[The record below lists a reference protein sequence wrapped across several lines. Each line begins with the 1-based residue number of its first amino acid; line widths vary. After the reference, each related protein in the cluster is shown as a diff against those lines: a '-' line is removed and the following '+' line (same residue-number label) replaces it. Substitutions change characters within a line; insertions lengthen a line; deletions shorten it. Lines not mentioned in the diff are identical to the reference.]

1 MILALPEGLDA
12 SAWPMLNDAD
22 EQFYFK
28 PDTGRLLASPAD
40 ETPMDPHDV
49 QPDEL
54 DIAICI
60 DRIQQAAD
68 LPVRRVVRSWAGLR
82 SFVADK
88 TPVVGFDP
96 AAPGFFW
103 LAGQGG
109 YGFQSAP
116 AMSRTAAALLD
127 GRPVP
132 SDLADRG
139 VTQDKLAPGRAS
151 LHPA

>member
-1 MILALPEGLDA
+1 
-12 SAWPMLNDAD
+12 
-22 EQFYFK
+22 
-28 PDTGRLLASPAD
+28 
-40 ETPMDPHDV
+40 MDPHDV

-96 AAPGFFW
+96 GVPGFFW

-109 YGFQSAP
+109 YGFQTAP
-116 AMSRTAAALLD
+116 AMSRMAAALLA
-127 GRPVP
+127 GQGIPEE
-132 SDLADRG
+132 LAALG
-139 VTQDKLAPGRAS
+139 VRAEALAPGRPGLAKAA
-151 LHPA
+151 PMPVPV